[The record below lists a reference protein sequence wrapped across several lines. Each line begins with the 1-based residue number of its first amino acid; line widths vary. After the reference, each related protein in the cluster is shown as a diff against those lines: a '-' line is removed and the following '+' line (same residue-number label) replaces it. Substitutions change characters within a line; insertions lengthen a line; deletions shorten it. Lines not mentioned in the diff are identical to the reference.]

1 MLGKLKFYRKVA
13 HSSCLFLRAYS
24 KLSQSSKTTNRAF
37 KVASTNE
44 KNISLL
50 YLINDPAQKI
60 IEIEPSQTKLHKT
73 V

>member
-1 MLGKLKFYRKVA
+1 MLGKLKFYRKIA
-13 HSSCLFLRAYS
+13 YSSCLFLRVYS